1 MENQSSSDSARVVA
15 ERKRILVA
23 DDAPVFR
30 RALVRQLEV
39 LGMDAHGVED
49 LETLEASLEGSPPGA
64 VLLDWHFGGRTAEAV
79 VELLR
84 ARWIPTIVLTG
95 DPEGVAITGVPV
107 LGKPVEFRLLRL
119 QLAEVLSGA
128 PQGHEQL
135 SMAER
140 SARGSRT
147 VEE

>member
-1 MENQSSSDSARVVA
+1 M
-15 ERKRILVA
+15 A
-23 DDAPVFR
+23 DDVSLFR

-49 LETLEASLEGSPPGA
+49 LETLEAALESNPPGA

-79 VELLR
+79 LELLR
-84 ARWIPTIVLTG
+84 ARWIPTIILTG

-107 LGKPVEFRLLRL
+107 LGKPVELRLLRL

-128 PQGHEQL
+128 SHRHEKV
-135 SMAER
+135 STAEEPVR
-140 SARGSRT
+140 GPSAF
-147 VEE
+147 EK